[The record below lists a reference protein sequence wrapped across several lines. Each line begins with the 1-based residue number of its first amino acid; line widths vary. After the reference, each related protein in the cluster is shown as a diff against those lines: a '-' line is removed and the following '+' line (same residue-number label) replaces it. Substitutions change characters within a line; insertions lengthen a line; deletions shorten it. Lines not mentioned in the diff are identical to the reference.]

1 MLDRIKDILATIGIG
16 IVILF
21 LCAVFVTRVSW
32 LGVFIIS
39 ALYIAVH
46 IYCQITDSGKS
57 KADGIMFSGIYVVL
71 IIMSLYQY
79 SVDSKKI
86 EQTRKKALMY
96 NAAISTGFCIAGGY
110 AINGAIEKPAEK
122 FIRNFSKAN
131 KNSPK
136 LEKYIEGIKVVRPA
150 LILGG
155 LYYIVIPLIST
166 FLADRFDGQNSK
178 KSNM

>member
-1 MLDRIKDILATIGIG
+1 MLDRIKDILATIGI
-16 IVILF
+16 IILTLF
-21 LCAVFVTRVSW
+21 ICAFIITRVSW

-86 EQTRKKALMY
+86 EQDQY
-96 NAAISTGFCIAGGY
+96 SNGIEYGYEEGY
-110 AINGAIEKPAEK
+110 A
-122 FIRNFSKAN
+122 
-131 KNSPK
+131 
-136 LEKYIEGIKVVRPA
+136 EGYRDAMNEIDSMF
-150 LILGG
+150 
-155 LYYIVIPLIST
+155 Y
-166 FLADRFDGQNSK
+166 
-178 KSNM
+178 